1 MLSKDIYE
9 SLGDKAY
16 SDLKKKDFKQKM
28 KTLWLNKWPL
38 RGSYTDSQ
46 LEAFGFKKFDGGW
59 KVPQSKFDELI
70 KSGSLQEM
78 TLRPLPTGKAK
89 IPNVGRKKV
98 HENVWAFDAEK
109 ALELLKEPLLR
120 GGGDDDPDLGC
131 DMCGGTG
138 CGAGYDIK
146 DDLARYEEMLDPNAD
161 TKPEHLANDYIQ
173 KKIERL
179 KAIVQKYPNGI
190 PDNIDCS
197 GGMSKKK
204 HREWQRNK
212 GHDAADM
219 LYDIIGDDSFH
230 DMLYNLA
237 PEDDVRPLIMNW
249 LNPSW
254 RAEQRKGLPEYP
266 AVEDVDFAEL
276 YKRARKIYNPLR
288 VVKEANYGDN
298 EDPDTTN
305 PDDIYKRSKKV
316 DDAPE
321 EYTDSDFVEKLVA
334 KAMHKDEIKKMLSDL
349 TDVEKIVII
358 ARFGLDNGKDYDLMQ
373 VGNMIGKSRERVR
386 QIEAK
391 ALRKIRTFV
400 NRNPWPEHIE
410 EGKKFPRTSEFLF
423 VRELEDIKRLAG
435 VYEPYVEEGD
445 GSMGSNI
452 SKTANK
458 ISNIMKEKNIQPGTP
473 EWFQLWFSKPYLTGE
488 KPYGE

>member
-120 GGGDDDPDLGC
+120 GGGVDDPDLGC
-131 DMCGGTG
+131 DMCGGHG

-197 GGMSKKK
+197 GGMSNKK
-204 HREWQRNK
+204 HREWNETK
-212 GHDAADM
+212 GHDAADV
-219 LYDIIGDDSFH
+219 LYDVIGDDSFH
-230 DMLYNLA
+230 DMLYDLA

-276 YKRARKIYNPLR
+276 YKRARQIYNPLTL
-288 VVKEANYGDN
+288 VK
-298 EDPDTTN
+298 
-305 PDDIYKRSKKV
+305 
-316 DDAPE
+316 
-321 EYTDSDFVEKLVA
+321 
-334 KAMHKDEIKKMLSDL
+334 
-349 TDVEKIVII
+349 
-358 ARFGLDNGKDYDLMQ
+358 
-373 VGNMIGKSRERVR
+373 
-386 QIEAK
+386 
-391 ALRKIRTFV
+391 
-400 NRNPWPEHIE
+400 

-435 VYEPYVEEGD
+435 VYQPVEEGD